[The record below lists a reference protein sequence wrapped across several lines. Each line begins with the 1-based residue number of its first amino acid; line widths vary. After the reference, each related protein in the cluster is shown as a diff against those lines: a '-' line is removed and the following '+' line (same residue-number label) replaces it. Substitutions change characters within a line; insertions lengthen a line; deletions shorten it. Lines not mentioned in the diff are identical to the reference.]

1 MRIRTTILAGVV
13 VVVASLVMST
23 AAQAVYKD
31 AELGSFGSGYFTSPV
46 GVAVDQAT
54 HNTYVA
60 SLLLSR
66 IDEFNPSGSLVAPPS
81 PFGTSEHTYAT
92 FMVFSGVAFDQV
104 DGDLYAVD
112 GRGEAI
118 QTYDGET
125 GGLLSEFS
133 VAGSANL
140 LGLFTSV
147 QIASD
152 SAGNVY
158 FPNAPNNELQEF
170 SSNGTPLQTITGSG
184 ASALSAPTGV
194 AVDAAGDIFVADS
207 GNNRIEEFKADGTL
221 MNQIASPGVQALA
234 LDAAGNIYAAEN
246 SGSGFHV
253 VVYQPSGAQL
263 TEFGQGT
270 IGSSEFGSI
279 NTLAVDQ
286 ETGTVYVTDG
296 GNNVVWIYGPPLL
309 VAEVTTG
316 ITATNVTA
324 TTATIAGSVNPDETS
339 VTRCRFE
346 YGTST
351 SYLASAP
358 CSVSPPL
365 TGNAAVAQ
373 SASLAGLQPDTTY
386 HYRLTAT
393 SGNGTNYGEDETV
406 TTPSAIPSLDNVS
419 ASAVTQTSAILD
431 ASINPNHQDTTYHF
445 DFGSNS
451 EYGNTLPAPEADIGS
466 GYGDVVVGQQLSGLT
481 PDTTYH
487 YRVVATNET
496 GPATG
501 IDETV
506 TTLPPTPPIVN
517 PGPAGEITPSAATL
531 TGSVDSQGVQSTYEF
546 DLGTDTS
553 YGSRIFGEAGSATT
567 PQTFTSH
574 LGGLAPGTTYHYR
587 LLATNVF
594 GTTYGPDQTFTTPSI
609 PSSLLTAPSTV
620 TLVPT
625 PLIGVPATKAKTITA
640 TTHKKI
646 KKEKQKKKKQKR
658 KVKKIVN
665 RHTVTG
671 GK

>member
-1 MRIRTTILAGVV
+1 MRIRTTILTGMVAMA
-13 VVVASLVMST
+13 ASLAMST
-23 AAQAVYKD
+23 AAQAAYKD
-31 AELGSFGSGYFTSPV
+31 AELGSLGSGQLSNPV

-54 HNTYVA
+54 HGVYVA
-60 SLLLSR
+60 SLLGAR
-66 IDEFNPSGSLVAPPS
+66 VDEFNPSGSLVAPPS
-81 PFGTSEHTYAT
+81 PFGTSEHT
-92 FMVFSGVAFDQV
+92 FSGLSIFTGVAFDQV
-104 DGDLYAVD
+104 DGDVYVVD

-125 GGLLSEFS
+125 GGGPLSEFS

-140 LGLFTSV
+140 DGIFTSV

-158 FPNAPNNELQEF
+158 FPNAPNNEVQEF
-170 SSNGTPLQTITGSG
+170 SSNGTLLQTITGSG
-184 ASALSAPTGV
+184 ANALSAPTGV

-207 GNNRIEEFKADGTL
+207 GNNRIVEFKADGTF
-221 MNQIASPGVQALA
+221 MNEIASPGVQALA

-253 VVYQPSGAQL
+253 VVYSASGVQL
-263 TEFGQGT
+263 SEFGQGT

-286 ETGTVYVTDG
+286 ETGSVYVTDG
-296 GNNVVWIYGPPLL
+296 GNNVVWIYGPPVLF
-309 VAEVTTG
+309 AEVTTG
-316 ITATNVTA
+316 APATNVAA
-324 TTATIAGSVNPDETS
+324 TTATIAGVVNPDETS

-358 CSVSPPL
+358 CSVPAPL
-365 TGNAAVAQ
+365 TGNTAVAQ
-373 SASLAGLQPDTTY
+373 SASLVDLQPDTTY

-393 SGNGTNYGEDETV
+393 SGNGTNYGEDETF
-406 TTPSAIPSLDNVS
+406 TTESAIPSLDNVS
-419 ASAVTQTSAILD
+419 ASAVTQTSAILN
-431 ASINPNHQDTTYHF
+431 ASVNPNHQDTTYHF

-451 EYGNTLPAPEADIGS
+451 EYGTMLPAPDADIGS
-466 GYGDVVVGQQLSGLT
+466 GYGDVVVGQELSGLT
-481 PDTTYH
+481 PGTTYH

-501 IDETV
+501 IDETF

-517 PGPAGEITPSAATL
+517 PGPAGEITSSAATL
-531 TGSVDSQGVQSTYEF
+531 TGSVNPQGVQSTYEF

-553 YGSRIFGEAGSATT
+553 YGSRIFGEAGSAAT

-574 LGGLAPGTTYHYR
+574 LNGLAPNTTYHYR

-594 GTTYGPDQTFTTPSI
+594 GTTYGPDQTFTTPSV
-609 PSSLLTAPSTV
+609 PSSLLTPPAAAV
-620 TLVPT
+620 LVPT
-625 PLIGVPATKAKTITA
+625 PQIGNPPAKSKA
-640 TTHKKI
+640 TTPAKKPA
-646 KKEKQKKKKQKR
+646 QKKKKPKAKQKAKAKKPAKGR
-658 KVKKIVN
+658 K
-665 RHTVTG
+665 
-671 GK
+671 